1 MLAVHPLTAE
11 RWEDFEL
18 LFGPN
23 GATSGCWCM
32 WWRITAA
39 EFAAE
44 AGDGLR
50 AKFKSLVSDEHHPG
64 LLAYWEGVPAGW
76 VSLGDRS
83 EFGRLNRSP
92 KLGPIDDERVASIVC
107 FFVARPFRRK
117 GIRKSLLHSAVDY
130 ARGAGFQL
138 VEAYP
143 IDTAGLER
151 KPAEL
156 FTGTLDLFLEAGFD
170 EVARRGG
177 RPVVRLEI
185 P

>member
-107 FFVARPFRRK
+107 FFVRARSDARAFASPSSTRLWIMPEGPASSSSRHTRSTPPDSN
-117 GIRKSLLHSAVDY
+117 GSLPNCSPERSISSWRQGSMRWHGVGAV
-130 ARGAGFQL
+130 
-138 VEAYP
+138 P
-143 IDTAGLER
+143 S
-151 KPAEL
+151 
-156 FTGTLDLFLEAGFD
+156 
-170 EVARRGG
+170 
-177 RPVVRLEI
+177 
-185 P
+185 